1 VSLLFSTAPYPP
13 VPIQKQVIL
22 YGTFAE
28 QSPIESMREF
38 CTFAEGILYGPAG
51 HATLVNRAKARAA
64 DIAPTIAEI
73 QAAGATSLR
82 AIAAALNERS
92 IPTARGRGEW
102 SAVQVARVLDRL

>member
-22 YGTFAE
+22 YGKDIDPT
-28 QSPIESMREF
+28 PIESMGESR
-38 CTFAEGILYGPAG
+38 TFAEGILYGLRGVPLSP
-51 HATLVNRAKARAA
+51 T
-64 DIAPTIAEI
+64 APTIAEI

-82 AIAAALNERS
+82 AIAAALTDRG